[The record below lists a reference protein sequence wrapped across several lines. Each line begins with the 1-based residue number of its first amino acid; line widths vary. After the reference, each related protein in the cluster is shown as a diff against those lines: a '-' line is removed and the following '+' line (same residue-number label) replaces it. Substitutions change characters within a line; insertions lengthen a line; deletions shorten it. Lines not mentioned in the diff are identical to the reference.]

1 MAKLKKVSHKIKMI
15 ATKHTSAT
23 PHPRLAKHKES
34 GKPSADPSGVIM
46 DTGSEQHNQH
56 DQGESKRK
64 QHDHKSDIDKKA
76 KEAAAKK
83 KEEEAKYKPK
93 PPAKK
98 KG

>member
-1 MAKLKKVSHKIKMI
+1 MAKIKKVSHKIKMI

-34 GKPSADPSGVIM
+34 GKPSSDPSGVVM
-46 DTGSEQHNQH
+46 DTGSEQFNQH